1 MGLFGRLW
9 TGIKKSVTGTA
20 NFIKT
25 GVAELKKVRWPSRQE
40 LFSYT
45 LVVLVTVTAVTLF
58 FTVIDLGI
66 AKLVEQI
73 T

>member
-1 MGLFGRLW
+1 MGFLGRLG

-20 NFIKT
+20 NFIRT
-25 GVAELKKVRWPSRQE
+25 GVAELKKVRWPTRQE

-45 LVVLVTVTAVTLF
+45 LVVLLTVTFVTLF

-66 AKLVEQI
+66 VKLIEQI